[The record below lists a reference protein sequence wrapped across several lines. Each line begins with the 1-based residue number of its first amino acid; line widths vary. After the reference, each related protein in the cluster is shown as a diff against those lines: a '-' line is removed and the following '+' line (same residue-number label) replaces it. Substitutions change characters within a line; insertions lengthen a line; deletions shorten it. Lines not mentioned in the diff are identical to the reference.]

1 MPLIIR
7 SPDIAYPRMNNLSYW
22 LSVPALFILLIS
34 ITVEGGAGTG
44 WTLYPP
50 LRGTSGHSRLSVD
63 CVIFSLH
70 LAGVSSLLGAINFYS
85 TITNIRVLG
94 ITLERMP
101 IFPWSVLVTA
111 VLLLVSLP
119 VLAGCITVLLTDR
132 NFNSGFYQSRAGGD
146 PVLFQHLFW
155 FFGHLRFIF

>member
-1 MPLIIR
+1 MIISSR
-7 SPDIAYPRMNNLSYW
+7 IIHTFNKYNCGRGSRHWLDSLS
-22 LSVPALFILLIS
+22 
-34 ITVEGGAGTG
+34 
-44 WTLYPP
+44 P
-50 LRGTSGHSRLSVD
+50 LRGTSVHSRLSVD

>member
-1 MPLIIR
+1 M
-7 SPDIAYPRMNNLSYW
+7 
-22 LSVPALFILLIS
+22 
-34 ITVEGGAGTG
+34 EGGAGTG

-101 IFPWSVLVTA
+101 IFP
-111 VLLLVSLP
+111 
-119 VLAGCITVLLTDR
+119 
-132 NFNSGFYQSRAGGD
+132 
-146 PVLFQHLFW
+146 
-155 FFGHLRFIF
+155 